1 MAYSNYG
8 NKNMP
13 MHDNGN
19 DFGEKSRGNGRGVN
33 GDTRNNFGRR
43 GRDTDMNGNLP
54 MMPHN
59 PFTGEPT
66 VMPMRKIEISV
77 IKKG

>member
-13 MHDNGN
+13 NNNGN
-19 DFGEKSRGNGRGVN
+19 VFGEKVRSNGRGVN

-54 MMPHN
+54 MMPHD
-59 PFTGEPT
+59 PYTGEPT
-66 VMPMRKIEISV
+66 RMPVRKIEIAIV
-77 IKKG
+77 KKG